1 MRPDQDRAG
10 VMCKPATM
18 EPVDIV
24 ARVSHHPNPA
34 RHSMIA
40 LPSSPITVRPGATA
54 RDRWR
59 DFDPLLFIMMF
70 VLMMFGVA
78 AIWSAVGLPP
88 ILSANSGTQQ
98 AVFGLMGVALMFAA
112 SAIDYRFLNTLAW
125 PLYGIGIL
133 SLIAVQI
140 IGVTVGGARNWFQI
154 GAFLVQP
161 SEFVKITTI
170 IALASFISSPGEDMK
185 ALSSFITAGLIV
197 ALPPALVLI
206 GPVLGQATV
215 FMALWASTMLVARTR
230 MLYFFLI
237 FASLPLM
244 VWLAWQFVL
253 ADYQKLRFRVSYNP
267 EIAPLAEGFQII
279 QARISIGAGGLFGE
293 GLAGGSQSQLNLLG
307 VRDSDFIFAHVSG
320 MFGFVGMLALLL
332 ALVIFLWRCLKVAE
346 IARDQFGQCIAVSV
360 TGTIFFQSF
369 LNIGMNVGL
378 MPVAGIT
385 LPFVSYGVSSLWTS
399 LIMVGILQSVRIHH
413 RKLAF
418 TRP

>member
-1 MRPDQDRAG
+1 
-10 VMCKPATM
+10 
-18 EPVDIV
+18 
-24 ARVSHHPNPA
+24 
-34 RHSMIA
+34 MIA
-40 LPSSPITVRPGATA
+40 FPTSHMSVRPGDTA

-59 DFDPLLFIMMF
+59 DFDPFLFSMVI
-70 VLMMFGVA
+70 VLMLFGVA

-88 ILSANSGTQQ
+88 VLSANSGTQQ
-98 AVFGLMGVALMFAA
+98 AIFGLIGVGLMFSA
-112 SAIDYRFLNTLAW
+112 SALDYRFLNTLAW

-140 IGVTVGGARNWFQI
+140 VGVTVGGAQNWFQI
-154 GAFLVQP
+154 GGFLVQP

-170 IALASFISSPGEDMK
+170 LALASYISSRGEEMK
-185 ALSSFITAGLIV
+185 SFTSFVTSGLIV
-197 ALPPALVLI
+197 ALPTGLVLI
-206 GPVLGQATV
+206 GPDLGQATV

-230 MLYFFLI
+230 MLYFF
-237 FASLPLM
+237 AVAGSLPVLI
-244 VWLAWQFVL
+244 WLAWEFVL
-253 ADYQKLRFRVSYNP
+253 ADYQKLRFRVSYEP
-267 EIAPLAEGFQII
+267 EIAPLDEGFQII
-279 QARISIGAGGLFGE
+279 QARISIGAGGMFGE

-320 MFGFVGMLALLL
+320 MFGFVGMVGLLI

-346 IARDQFGQCIAVSV
+346 IARDHFGQCIAISV

-399 LIMVGILQSVRIHH
+399 LIMVGILQSIRMHH

-418 TRP
+418 TR